1 MFVQGYITEKY
12 SEELLQFIYLECS
25 SNEWDYL
32 VSLDSVEEV
41 EDFIEPHKQA
51 LIWIA
56 DLK

>member
-12 SEELLQFIYLECS
+12 SKELLEFIYQECS

-41 EDFIEPHKQA
+41 EDFIEPHKEA
-51 LIWIA
+51 LFG
-56 DLK
+56 